1 MNPSIIFC
9 TTCKGRSQH
18 IKETLPRNL
27 ADNASYPDCKFVLLD
42 YNDPGDLNE
51 YLLSNHQQDI
61 NSGRLIVYSLL
72 RPDTGPVPFRMAHA
86 KNTAHRLGIIEGA
99 DILVN
104 LDADNFTCKDFA
116 KYISEEMHFG
126 DRFLK
131 DTYLWAKMKHGQF
144 RRGISGRI
152 VVSKRA
158 FLNIGGYDEKYE
170 TWSPDD
176 KDFNSRLGRLGYVAK
191 EIAEQYLDAVN
202 HNDKMRFK
210 EYKHV
215 KGQWYEDS
223 FDISECEATVV
234 NFGNIGCG
242 TVFKNFDLSNPIYL
256 DPIPTRIFGIGM
268 HKTATTSL
276 HEALQILGY
285 DSEHWVSAH
294 WAKAI
299 WTEMKSEC
307 RSLTLENHYALC
319 DIPITVL
326 YKELDQ
332 AYPGSKF
339 ILTLRD
345 DNSWLESVRRH
356 WNPNFN
362 KFRKEWDRDP
372 FSHFI
377 HKQIYGRRDFD
388 AETMLATY
396 RRHNAEVLEYFKS
409 RPNDL
414 LVFNSHGG
422 WPKLCNFLKRPIPDV
437 LYPMRNGSNI

>member
-1 MNPSIIFC
+1 MNPSIVFC

-42 YNDPGDLNE
+42 YNDPGDLNK
-51 YLLSNHQQDI
+51 YLLSNHQPDI

-72 RPDTGPVPFRMAHA
+72 RPDNGPVPFRMAHA
-86 KNTAHRLGIIEGA
+86 KNMAHRLGIIEGA

-104 LDADNFTCKDFA
+104 LDADNFTCKYFA

-158 FLNIGGYDEKYE
+158 FLNVGGYDEKYE

-176 KDFNSRLGRLGYVAK
+176 KDFNARLGRLGYTGQ

-215 KGQWYEDS
+215 KTQWTEDS
-223 FDISECEATVV
+223 FDISECNATIS

-242 TVFKNFDLSNPIYL
+242 VVFKNYNISIPIIL

-276 HEALQILGY
+276 HESLQILGY
-285 DSEHWVSAH
+285 DSEHWKSAH

-299 WTEMKSEC
+299 WTEMKAEG
-307 RSLTLENHYALC
+307 RSSTLERHYALC
-319 DIPITVL
+319 DLPITIL
-326 YKELDQ
+326 YKELDK

-339 ILTLRD
+339 ILTIRD
-345 DNSWLESVRRH
+345 ENKWIESVRRH
-356 WNPNFN
+356 WDYDLNQ
-362 KFRKEWDRDP
+362 FRRVWDADP

-377 HKQIYGRRDFD
+377 HKQIYGQKNFD
-388 AETMLATY
+388 AEIFLARY
-396 RRHNAEVLEYFKS
+396 RRHNAEVIEYFKS
-409 RPNDL
+409 RPDDL
-414 LVFNSHGG
+414 LVFNSNN
-422 WPKLCNFLKRPIPDV
+422 WPKLCQFLKRPIPDV
-437 LYPMRNGSNI
+437 PYPLRNGSNI